1 VRDASAKHEKDLL
14 FSNAIS
20 AALALGGLMF
30 AMRCLAVISVV
41 LTMIPD
47 LQGTLRAQPLRTT
60 VEVDCGVF
68 QKNSDGSWTLHD
80 QTTVNE
86 GIYGFVLKPG
96 TFRRNDANVFGYD
109 LTRVLEQDCLVG
121 RQKR

>member
-1 VRDASAKHEKDLL
+1 VRKQEKDLL
-14 FSNAIS
+14 FSNANS
-20 AALALGGLMF
+20 VGGLMS
-30 AMRCLAVISVV
+30 AMRCLTVFSVV
-41 LTMIPD
+41 LTMFLG
-47 LQGTLRAQPLRTT
+47 LQSTLRAQPLRTT

-68 QKNSDGSWTLHD
+68 QKNLDGSWTLHE

-109 LTRVLEQDCLVG
+109 LTRVLEQDCLIG